1 MKKVFF
7 LSGMPRAGNTLLGSI
22 LNQNS
27 NIATTANSIVFDMIH
42 TIYSFKHDNPTFLNF
57 PDHKSHDNVIK
68 NIIPNYFKDWKQKY
82 IINRDLIDEGRL
94 NLLKKYY
101 SSDIKVIILWRD
113 LFEVLASF
121 IKWSEQEKDNVIFKN
136 CHTKEDKIDIL
147 LDHETSNILNSIHC
161 VKQMSKLEN
170 IKNVHFISYE
180 NLVNQT
186 EIEIKKIYQFLEIP
200 YFEHYFTNLDTFS
213 VNGVKYIDEKLHGKN
228 LHTIKTKEI
237 KKEEYDY
244 MSYIPQSCIK
254 KIRKLN
260 YKPEILEDNT

>member
-7 LSGMPRAGNTLLGSI
+7 LSGLPRAGNTLLGSI
-22 LNQNS
+22 LNQNP

-42 TIYSFKHDNPTFLNF
+42 DICSNKKTSNTFLNF
-57 PDHKSHDNVIK
+57 PDHKSLNNVIK

-82 IINRDLIDEGRL
+82 IINRDLIDEGRII
-94 NLLKKYY
+94 LLKKYY
-101 SSDIKVIILWRD
+101 SYDIKILFLWRD

-121 IKWSEQEKDNVIFKN
+121 IKWSEEGNEKDMFKN
-136 CHTKEDKIDIL
+136 CLTREDKINYL
-147 LDHETSNILNSIHC
+147 LGENNSNIITGIHC
-161 VKQMSKLEN
+161 VRQMSKLEN
-170 IKNVHFISYE
+170 MKYVHFVSYE
-180 NLVNQT
+180 HLVSQT
-186 EIEIKKIYQFLEIP
+186 EIEIKKIYQFLKIP
-200 YFEHYFTNLDTFS
+200 YYKHYFTDLDTFS
-213 VNGVKYIDEKLHGKN
+213 VNGIQYVDKGIHGEN

-260 YKPEILEDNT
+260 YKPEII